1 MGEIS
6 LKTALQPFQVIC
18 LCDRFQIKYR
28 FHVLFL
34 CTFSDDYRAIRQ
46 TIADMVIATEMTR
59 HFQHLSKFINS
70 ISIKDKHQVS
80 VKSHLWY
87 VMISSN
93 LRSFVISFPTKGLH
107 SKLRILFISFQA
119 MKDQLCS
126 TSIFFSRLVMVR
138 LTRQHPHCTLL
149 KIEP

>member
-1 MGEIS
+1 MAVEMGEIS
-6 LKTALQPFQVIC
+6 LKAALQPFQVIC

-70 ISIKDKHQVS
+70 INKRRTSSIGEVT
-80 VKSHLWY
+80 
-87 VMISSN
+87 
-93 LRSFVISFPTKGLH
+93 P
-107 SKLRILFISFQA
+107 
-119 MKDQLCS
+119 
-126 TSIFFSRLVMVR
+126 MVR
-138 LTRQHPHCTLL
+138 DDLIKFEVLRH
-149 KIEP
+149 

>member
-59 HFQHLSKFINS
+59 HFQHLSKFIKQYINKRQTSS
-70 ISIKDKHQVS
+70 IGEVT
-80 VKSHLWY
+80 L
-87 VMISSN
+87 
-93 LRSFVISFPTKGLH
+93 
-107 SKLRILFISFQA
+107 
-119 MKDQLCS
+119 
-126 TSIFFSRLVMVR
+126 MVR
-138 LTRQHPHCTLL
+138 DDLIKFEVLRH
-149 KIEP
+149 

>member
-1 MGEIS
+1 MAVEMGEIS

-70 ISIKDKHQVS
+70 INKRRT
-80 VKSHLWY
+80 
-87 VMISSN
+87 SN
-93 LRSFVISFPTKGLH
+93 IGEVTP
-107 SKLRILFISFQA
+107 
-119 MKDQLCS
+119 
-126 TSIFFSRLVMVR
+126 MVR
-138 LTRQHPHCTLL
+138 DDLIKFEVLRH
-149 KIEP
+149 